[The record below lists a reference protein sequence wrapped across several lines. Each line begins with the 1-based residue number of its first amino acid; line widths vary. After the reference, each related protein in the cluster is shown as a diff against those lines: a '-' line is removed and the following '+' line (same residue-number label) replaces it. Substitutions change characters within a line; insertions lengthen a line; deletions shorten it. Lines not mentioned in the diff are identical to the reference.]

1 MALNVLAEHAA
12 HEIFARLG
20 ELRQRIY
27 FYADDLRRRCEAD
40 ATAQSDIDEEDDD
53 PFDAPITNR
62 SLSSSHDRNVLRT
75 SNGGSH
81 RQPGTVPG
89 GGDWKPSQPFS
100 IRQSTLASTAH
111 GKSYLESCR
120 LFYGVFTAMGDLVS
134 TMLHHATISK
144 DLSAYREDIAPSLY
158 LLAMQL
164 NGLSNWDMCPT
175 AMYQGMVACL
185 VELDEQLMSAGP
197 REALNAPLKGDQLH
211 LNRDNSMG
219 LTPHM
224 AHSNSTRQAAAGHQ
238 AAGIVANQSSHSYSS
253 AAAAAAGAASS
264 HHQQLQQQQNGA
276 AHADI
281 LALLEPCEGVLHRLL
296 FMTHSASKQRR
307 SSFFDNLSHLLRQF
321 LLLEQYEDARTA
333 AWFLL
338 ISITLSLAY
347 VLVEIDE
354 LQGDS
359 AGTRLILPLTML
371 LSPIVSSLLLR
382 AVLPSS
388 SSWVQSTGALVR
400 IPTLLTSLAVGL
412 AWGSSRHLNDETSR
426 RGTCVFFPY
435 LASLWTMANTAT
447 CALLSSGA
455 FILGTLIIFKD
466 GYTSVFVESLLFAL
480 GMGIAVATYAGVM
493 IPPSSVPLGTLQC
506 SQMLTHAITAL
517 AGGQQLQRG
526 RLSPQWVGA
535 HAHDDGDPPVRGHPL
550 DPAGSAAEPQMSV
563 TSSTAVH
570 KRGAAASYYD
580 VLMLLQHAAQEAGGL
595 AVVHA
600 DAASVTAGGGGGS
613 RSNSIGLES
622 SAQPIQHSAG
632 VFQGNSS
639 LAGSLFQIPTS
650 TEGDVIRAGRVLD
663 ALMLNVAA
671 TMQRRRSSSGLSS
684 SQQQQ
689 PVVVFNS
696 ALVYPKRGGGG
707 GGGSSNN
714 AGGGGGGST
723 TMTQPSS
730 VMMWCEEM
738 SLFTPTTIAALRL
751 ETAGS
756 GLSFDFTK
764 DRGLVMKYRIPINAA
779 NVPAVLRLP
788 LAANEGDET
797 VLIVHPNASVR
808 FALSQWFWDQGIAVC
823 VVPTLALTPETSVAT
838 YAGVV
843 LPHEV
848 FLPGA
853 CPSQCSVR
861 FALSQWFWDQGIAV
875 CVVPTLALTPETSV
889 ATYAGVVLPHEVFLP
904 GAAAEDVDMLT
915 IFPFAFVCALSLTT
929 NPPRLAPTDS
939 LHLVL
944 KGLPSHASLGQYR
957 RLVTEVRLRACTR
970 YLNVPP
976 VLFHNP
982 APMRRLGQG
991 SVGIVHKVRLE
1002 DGSVAAMKVMRS
1014 RLLLQNNIAPEA
1026 CAEEERRK
1034 MALSHPNIVNVH
1046 RVDRTAA
1053 LGGGG
1058 EVIVFAELCSDVTLR
1073 ALLQCGPLVHQE
1085 AALITVQL
1093 LHGLDYLHR
1102 SHSFAG
1108 DLKSENI
1115 LFGPLR
1121 RVKIADYSSRFT
1133 TMNWRAPE
1141 FLSTSPATPA
1151 EREAADVWALG
1162 CVQLEMLFG
1171 NDYVPTVATSTF
1183 MNTTATA
1190 PSLAGASVSDGSGSS
1205 PPRGGGGPGAQSL
1218 LEAAFF
1224 FSSLAGASVSDGSGS
1239 RMHFRLTTGSAL
1251 CLPAAP
1257 ELDHVLPQYMF
1268 PEWRSFVMDCLE
1280 VDPMRRPRIDT
1291 LLRHRFV
1298 NSVSIG
1304 FQQLP
1309 PMTEGMRMI
1318 PSEHRNDRATRSQS
1332 SGGGGSSVNWPKAE
1346 SDEYND

>member
-1 MALNVLAEHAA
+1 
-12 HEIFARLG
+12 
-20 ELRQRIY
+20 
-27 FYADDLRRRCEAD
+27 
-40 ATAQSDIDEEDDD
+40 
-53 PFDAPITNR
+53 
-62 SLSSSHDRNVLRT
+62 
-75 SNGGSH
+75 
-81 RQPGTVPG
+81 
-89 GGDWKPSQPFS
+89 
-100 IRQSTLASTAH
+100 
-111 GKSYLESCR
+111 
-120 LFYGVFTAMGDLVS
+120 
-134 TMLHHATISK
+134 
-144 DLSAYREDIAPSLY
+144 
-158 LLAMQL
+158 
-164 NGLSNWDMCPT
+164 
-175 AMYQGMVACL
+175 
-185 VELDEQLMSAGP
+185 
-197 REALNAPLKGDQLH
+197 
-211 LNRDNSMG
+211 
-219 LTPHM
+219 
-224 AHSNSTRQAAAGHQ
+224 
-238 AAGIVANQSSHSYSS
+238 
-253 AAAAAAGAASS
+253 
-264 HHQQLQQQQNGA
+264 
-276 AHADI
+276 
-281 LALLEPCEGVLHRLL
+281 
-296 FMTHSASKQRR
+296 
-307 SSFFDNLSHLLRQF
+307 
-321 LLLEQYEDARTA
+321 
-333 AWFLL
+333 
-338 ISITLSLAY
+338 
-347 VLVEIDE
+347 
-354 LQGDS
+354 
-359 AGTRLILPLTML
+359 
-371 LSPIVSSLLLR
+371 
-382 AVLPSS
+382 
-388 SSWVQSTGALVR
+388 
-400 IPTLLTSLAVGL
+400 
-412 AWGSSRHLNDETSR
+412 
-426 RGTCVFFPY
+426 
-435 LASLWTMANTAT
+435 MANTAT

-493 IPPSSVPLGTLQC
+493 IPPSSVPFGALQC

-526 RLSPQWVGA
+526 LLSPQWVGV

-570 KRGAAASYYD
+570 KRGTAANYYD

-600 DAASVTAGGGGGS
+600 DAASVNAGGGGGS

-671 TMQRRRSSSGLSS
+671 TMQRRRSSSGLSPS
-684 SQQQQ
+684 QQQ

-714 AGGGGGGST
+714 AGGGGSS

-738 SLFTPTTIAALRL
+738 SLFTPTTVAALRL

-756 GLSFDFTK
+756 GLSFEFTK
-764 DRGLVMKYRIPINAA
+764 DRGLVMKYRIPTNAA

-797 VLIVHPNASVR
+797 VLIVHPNA
-808 FALSQWFWDQGIAVC
+808 
-823 VVPTLALTPETSVAT
+823 
-838 YAGVV
+838 
-843 LPHEV
+843 
-848 FLPGA
+848 
-853 CPSQCSVR
+853 SVR

-1183 MNTTATA
+1183 MNTTAAA
-1190 PSLAGASVSDGSGSS
+1190 PSLAGASVSDGSGSITGS

-1218 LEAAFF
+1218 LEAA
-1224 FSSLAGASVSDGSGS
+1224 